1 MPTLSQGH
9 LRVVSHLLCFGFS
22 VYCQGSQRHAQ
33 PLPGSYFTSP
43 PRQDSDAGRPVTAAL
58 TGCRLTCP
66 KKQTTKPLDPHAFK
80 SILDARKVDVAA
92 RNNHTKKGDSI
103 SFPVSWTIMI
113 QSQGSIKLRD
123 DETDIG
129 TLDKIPQFRPPF
141 EFVANDVLDES
152 NPRDRVSDPG
162 LTAKCDGGLLNA
174 VAFFHMCCWYELLGP
189 DICKHRTIY
198 PAPPGC
204 KQFREEAE
212 LNSNTCGS
220 DLRTWMVSKLKY
232 CTDAEASPTKAVN
245 TTIKA
250 SMARWN
256 LHCEHQRGLVQGRI
270 NIVPVKRRH
279 GTTTTR

>member
-1 MPTLSQGH
+1 M
-9 LRVVSHLLCFGFS
+9 
-22 VYCQGSQRHAQ
+22 
-33 PLPGSYFTSP
+33 
-43 PRQDSDAGRPVTAAL
+43 TAAL
-58 TGCRLTCP
+58 LTGCILTCP

-80 SILDARKVDVAA
+80 SILDAREVDVAA
-92 RNNHTKKGDSI
+92 RNNHTKKGGSI
-103 SFPVSWTIMI
+103 SFLVTWTIMI

-129 TLDKIPQFRPPF
+129 TLDKIPEFRPPF

-174 VAFFHMCCWYELLGP
+174 VTFFHMCCWYELLGP

-232 CTDAEASPTKAVN
+232 CTEAEASPTKAVH

-250 SMARWN
+250 SMGKVEPSLRTSAGLGPRTYQYRSGEKASWHDYYKVILPGSNVKDAR
-256 LHCEHQRGLVQGRI
+256 
-270 NIVPVKRRH
+270 PVRLKRE
-279 GTTTTR
+279 GE